1 MSGPPVDGA
10 RTAPA
15 SAAREAFTRE
25 MLGELP
31 AVLRYARFL
40 TGNPSDAED
49 LVQETYLRAFR
60 ARDSYTVGSSPR
72 AWLFTIARNTHFKAH
87 RKASRST
94 ALEDSVDRL
103 DPHAAA
109 PLQLTTAPHGL
120 EHVFNAREL
129 GPALDRA
136 IESLPDAHR
145 EVVALVDIDGLGYQ
159 EAADTI
165 GVPVGTVRSRLFRA
179 RRALQQQLVGYA
191 RDAGIA
197 GASAEEH
204 E

>member
-1 MSGPPVDGA
+1 MSARPTDAAGPTQVP
-10 RTAPA
+10 
-15 SAAREAFTRE
+15 AARDDFTRE

-31 AVLRYARFL
+31 AVLRYARIL

-60 ARDSYTVGSSPR
+60 ARDSYTVGTSPR

-94 ALEDSVDRL
+94 ALEDSVDAL
-103 DPHAAA
+103 EAHAVA
-109 PLQLTTAPHGL
+109 PLQLTTAPQAF

-129 GPALDRA
+129 GPALASA

-145 EVVALVDIDGLGYQ
+145 EVVALVDIDGLGYH
-159 EAADTI
+159 EAAETI

-179 RRALQQQLVGYA
+179 RRTLQQQLVGFA
-191 RDAGIA
+191 RDAGIH
-197 GASAEEH
+197 GAAAEEH